1 MQHWSD
7 YWRNSGALN
16 SFAESGAASGYA
28 GEIAEFWQQHL
39 SKCAKDA
46 CVVDAGTGNG
56 ALAVLITEYG
66 EKHKRA
72 WEVIGVDAAAI
83 NPEASLQGKPEL
95 QKKLQGISFH
105 GETPI
110 EKMPF
115 ADGSIDCVTSQFA
128 FEYADTKPAL
138 QEIFRVLKPG
148 GELVVMAHHSESA
161 LVQDSQRGLQIFDYI
176 LNNSPLFMQLDL
188 LFNLASGALD
198 NMDYTSWNRTQECIA
213 VTKSVQWT
221 MTIINE
227 RFNQAGDGEW
237 VNDVFGQAIGLI
249 KSVQD
254 AQTAKQALQGLGG
267 VYNALQNHVLRI
279 QEQVSVALNK
289 EKLMALQSIVEDL
302 QGEFS
307 YADFT
312 IEDELFA
319 YTFTAKKR

>member
-16 SFAESGAASGYA
+16 SFAESGAGSGYA
-28 GEIAEFWQQHL
+28 GEIAAFWQQHL
-39 SKCAKDA
+39 SKYAKDA
-46 CVVDAGTGNG
+46 CVVDVGTGNG
-56 ALAVLITEYG
+56 ALAVLINEYG
-66 EKHKRA
+66 KKHKRA

-83 NPEASLQGKPEL
+83 NPTASLQGKPEL
-95 QKKLQGISFH
+95 QKKLKGITFH

-115 ADGSIDCVTSQFA
+115 ADDSIDCVTSQFA
-128 FEYADTKPAL
+128 FEYADAEPAL
-138 QEIFRVLKPG
+138 KEIFRVLKPG

-176 LNNSPLFMQLDL
+176 LHNSPLFMQLDL

-198 NMDYTSWNRTQECIA
+198 KMDYVSWNRTQECIA
-213 VTKSVQWT
+213 VTKSIQWI

-227 RFNQAGDGEW
+227 RFNQTGDAQW

-249 KSVQD
+249 QSVNN
-254 AQTAKQALQGLGG
+254 AQTAQQALQALLG
-267 VYNALQNHVLRI
+267 VYSALQNHRLRI

-289 EKLMALQSIVEDL
+289 EKLIALQKTIESL
-302 QGEFS
+302 NGEFS
-307 YADFT
+307 YTDFA
-312 IEDELFA
+312 IEGELFA
-319 YTFTAKKR
+319 YTWLAKKR